1 MGKFTIKATLR
12 SISIAFFLEALVLF
26 VATGATLW
34 AMTSSESK
42 ALLTDSALVILTLG
56 AAVWLSFAGI
66 AITKG
71 KRWARSAGI
80 FWQLIQLSIAL
91 GTFEASLI
99 GGFAIALPSLA
110 VILALFN
117 PKVVQATSETR

>member
-12 SISIAFFLEALVLF
+12 ALSIAFFLEALVLF

-42 ALLTDSALVILTLG
+42 ALLTDSALVIMTLG

-110 VILALFN
+110 VIFALFN

>member
-12 SISIAFFLEALVLF
+12 ALSIAFFLEALVLF

-56 AAVWLSFAGI
+56 AAIWLSFAGI

-80 FWQLIQLSIAL
+80 FWQLIQRSIAL
-91 GTFEASLI
+91 GPFEASLI

-110 VILALFN
+110 VIFALFN
-117 PKVVQATSETR
+117 PKVVQGTSETR

>member
-12 SISIAFFLEALVLF
+12 ALSIAFFLEALVLF

-56 AAVWLSFAGI
+56 AAIWLSFAGI

-91 GTFEASLI
+91 GTFEASLM

-110 VILALFN
+110 VIFALFS

>member
-12 SISIAFFLEALVLF
+12 ALSIAFFLEALVLF

-56 AAVWLSFAGI
+56 AAIWLSFAGI

-80 FWQLIQLSIAL
+80 FWQLIQLAIAL
-91 GTFEASLI
+91 GTFEASLLY
-99 GGFAIALPSLA
+99 GYAIAIPSLA
-110 VILALFN
+110 VLFTLFT
-117 PKVVQATSETR
+117 KAVVKATSETR

>member
-12 SISIAFFLEALVLF
+12 ALSIAFFLEALVLF

-56 AAVWLSFAGI
+56 AAIWLSFAGI

-91 GTFEASLI
+91 GTFKASLI

-110 VILALFN
+110 VIFALFN

>member
-12 SISIAFFLEALVLF
+12 ALSIVFFLEALVLF

-56 AAVWLSFAGI
+56 SAIWLSFAGI

-99 GGFAIALPSLA
+99 GGFAIAVPSLA
-110 VILALFN
+110 VIFALFN
-117 PKVVQATSETR
+117 PKVVQATSESR

>member
-12 SISIAFFLEALVLF
+12 AISIAFFLEALVLF

-56 AAVWLSFAGI
+56 AAIWLSFAGI

-110 VILALFN
+110 VIFALFS

>member
-12 SISIAFFLEALVLF
+12 ALSIAFFLEALVLF
-26 VATGATLW
+26 GATGATLW

-56 AAVWLSFAGI
+56 AAIWLSFAGI

-110 VILALFN
+110 VIFALFN